1 MPSPTVVEVEQN
13 VFCATGT
20 DVNWVLLREGTDL
33 TLIDAG
39 YPADI
44 PAVEESI
51 RSIGRRPEDVRAILL
66 THAHIDHIGAINH
79 FRDKYGTPVY
89 MSAVET
95 SHAKRE
101 YLEQAGEMD
110 VVKNIWRPGMLR
122 WSLRIARA
130 GATRHVTVPHAAE
143 FPAAGPLDLP
153 GTPLPVA
160 TTGHTS
166 GHTSYYLPSVG
177 AVVTGDCLVTGHP
190 TSRTVGPQLL
200 LPMFHHSEEEVL
212 ASLDALATL
221 DADLLIPG
229 HGRTQ
234 RTPIRDAVATVRER
248 AAGKNGSAHT

>member
-13 VFCATGT
+13 VFCVTGT
-20 DVNWVLLREGTDL
+20 DVNWVLLRDGTDL

-39 YPADI
+39 YPADV

-51 RSIGRRPEDVRAILL
+51 RSIGGRPEDVRAILL

-122 WSLRIARA
+122 WSLDRK
-130 GATRHVTVPHAAE
+130 
-143 FPAAGPLDLP
+143 
-153 GTPLPVA
+153 
-160 TTGHTS
+160 
-166 GHTSYYLPSVG
+166 SV
-177 AVVTGDCLVTGHP
+177 V
-190 TSRTVGPQLL
+190 
-200 LPMFHHSEEEVL
+200 
-212 ASLDALATL
+212 
-221 DADLLIPG
+221 
-229 HGRTQ
+229 
-234 RTPIRDAVATVRER
+234 
-248 AAGKNGSAHT
+248 